1 MILHLIPKTEW
12 EQLPADAPYAPA
24 SIAKEGFIHCS
35 TDVSQM
41 LTVANAFYKG
51 VQGDV
56 LLLEIDEAKLS
67 SELKWEA
74 PAHPEPIK
82 PTPSDVAPPEAKA
95 EFGDV
100 LSESVVQPTVDSPAA
115 ETPAAAKPADDAKFP
130 HIYGPLNRDAVVNIR
145 VFTRDAAG
153 VFTGVADL
161 PAAAPQDPN
170 NPLNIKSPSQM
181 ANELLDATD
190 GFSEALKRMKD
201 KVETRMDRL
210 DDEIKKKLP

>member
-1 MILHLIPKTEW
+1 MILHLIPKTDW
-12 EQLPADAPYAPA
+12 DALAADVPYAPE
-24 SIAKEGFIHCS
+24 SLAKEGFIHCS
-35 TDVSQM
+35 ADVAQM
-41 LTVANAFYKG
+41 LMVANAFYKNAK
-51 VQGDV
+51 GDV
-56 LLLEIDEAKLS
+56 LLLEIDESKLT

-74 PAHPEPIK
+74 PAHPEPVN
-82 PTPSDVAPPEAKA
+82 PPAQPADAGAPPPEAVA

-100 LSESVVQPTVDSPAA
+100 PVSAPGVE
-115 ETPAAAKPADDAKFP
+115 KPSDDAKFP

-153 VFTGVADL
+153 AFDGVADL
-161 PAAAPQDPN
+161 PKPVVQDPN

-190 GFSEALKRMKD
+190 GFSESLKRYKD
-201 KVETRMDRL
+201 KVESRMSQL